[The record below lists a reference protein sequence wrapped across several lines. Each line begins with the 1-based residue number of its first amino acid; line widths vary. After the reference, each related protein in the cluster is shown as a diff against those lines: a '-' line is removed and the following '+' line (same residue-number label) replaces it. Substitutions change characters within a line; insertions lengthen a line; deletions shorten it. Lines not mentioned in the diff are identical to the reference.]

1 MKYSLLKSDIVF
13 KGKVFDVQVD
23 EIEYKSGN
31 RAKREVA
38 FHYGGAVVAA
48 ITPQNKIVM
57 VNQFRYPFQK
67 YMIELP
73 AGKLNK
79 DEDPEHCAVRELEEE
94 TGYTAKSIHKL
105 GVITTTPGFCSELL
119 HIFLAEDLTAGEHN
133 REEGETGMEVY
144 EYSFDEIEMKI
155 RTGELYDSK
164 SISGIYLAQT
174 FLKNRNS

>member
-1 MKYSLLKSDIVF
+1 MYYSLLKSEIVF

-23 EIEYKSGN
+23 EIEYESGN
-31 RAKREVA
+31 NAKREVA
-38 FHYGGAVVAA
+38 LHYGGAVVVA

-57 VNQFRYPFQK
+57 VNQFRYPFKK

-79 DEDPEHCAVRELEEE
+79 NENPEHCAIRELEEE
-94 TGYTAKSIHKL
+94 TGYTAKSINKL
-105 GVITTTPGFCSELL
+105 GVIATTPGFCSELL

-133 REEGETGMEVY
+133 REEGEAGMEVF
-144 EYSFDEIEMKI
+144 EYSFEEIEMKI

-164 SISGIYLAQT
+164 SITGIFLAQLY
-174 FLKNRNS
+174 LKNRNK